1 MESDLYTPEIA
12 AEICELLAKGKSL
25 RLVCA
30 LPLMPS
36 TFTVHSWVVNDYQ
49 GFASQYA
56 RAREAG
62 YKLMADEIMEISD
75 DGTNDYPILEN
86 GSGDIVIL
94 NKPDTEHISRS
105 KLRVDTRKWLLSK
118 MLPKVYGDKVST
130 EITGADGGPIQVVD
144 KSTAAKQL
152 LAVFNTVLAANPMED
167 DGTDLA

>member
-12 AEICELLAKGKSL
+12 AEICKMLSEGKTL
-25 RLVCA
+25 RRICK

-36 TFTVHSWVVNDYQ
+36 KTTFLRWVEADRD
-49 GFASQYA
+49 GLADQYA
-56 RAREAG
+56 RARADG
-62 YKLMADEIMEISD
+62 WVVMAEEIVEISD

-152 LAVFNTVLAANPMED
+152 LAVFNTVLATNPMED